1 MRRILPILSFIVL
14 IAIASQGQSPRPVSA
29 EAGDKIVRLYPNPAT
44 SYVTFDLPKGYE
56 RTYSIQIFSFM
67 GKKMFESQS
76 PSQKLTVDLSDYN
89 RGLYIYHLV
98 ETATGKIVET
108 GKFQVSR

>member
-1 MRRILPILSFIVL
+1 MRRILPILSFILL
-14 IAIASQGQSPRPVSA
+14 IAIASKGQSSRPIPSD
-29 EAGDKIVRLYPNPAT
+29 AGDKIVRLYPNPAT

-56 RTYSIQIFSFM
+56 KSYSIQVFSFL
-67 GKKMFESQS
+67 GKKMFES
-76 PSQKLTVDLSDYN
+76 PTVSQKLTVDLSDYN

-98 ETATGKIVET
+98 ETATGKIVES